1 MVQYL
6 PWLPLWQLSRTRL
19 HLVGDVSPRIHGVN
33 ASLKSRTNEDD
44 DETVLIFDHF
54 HDAVE

>member
-1 MVQYL
+1 MVQCL
-6 PWLPLWQLSRTRL
+6 PWLLLWQPLGTRL
-19 HLVGDVSPRIHGVN
+19 HLVGHVSPRIHAVN
-33 ASLKSRTNEDD
+33 ALLTNEDD